1 MTLFLFDV
9 DGTLVRTGGA
19 GRAAMIEA
27 GRRLFGVED
36 LFSGR
41 DFAGAVD
48 TGIVSHALFAA
59 GLAPTARRL
68 GRFRQVYLRA
78 LRRRLPAHPGA
89 LLPGVEAVLAAL
101 AGRAMLGLQTGNWEE
116 GARLKLGHYGVLG
129 AFPAGLG
136 GFGDDG
142 PARDGLLAA
151 ALPRARRRGWDGRR
165 VVVLGDTPLD
175 VLAARRAWA
184 RLPGRRPELVTV
196 ALPTGVSPR
205 EELEAAGPDLL
216 LEDLVAGRHAIVAL
230 GHGG

>member
-27 GRRLFGVED
+27 GRRLFGVDD

-48 TGIVSHALFAA
+48 TGIVSHALLAA
-59 GLAPTARRL
+59 GLSPTPRRL
-68 GRFRQVYLRA
+68 GRFRRAYLRA

-89 LLPGVEAVLAAL
+89 LLPGVEPLLAAL
-101 AGRAMLGLQTGNWEE
+101 GGRGMLGLQTGNWEE

-129 AFPAGLG
+129 PFSPGLG

-142 PARDGLLAA
+142 PSRDGLLAA
-151 ALPRARRRGWDGRR
+151 AVPRARRRGWDGRR

-175 VLAARRAWA
+175 VEAARRAWA

-205 EELEAAGPDLL
+205 AELEAVRPDLL
-216 LEDLVAGRHAIVAL
+216 LEDLVAGRHAIVGLAS
-230 GHGG
+230 GG